1 MVLQRKVHIHL
12 CHTHINI
19 SKYNEAS
26 TKSGL
31 LGLKQGLVVKPH
43 AVSLEKKN
51 ISAQTSVQ
59 RLSGLLLPQEKHTK
73 ETKQSA

>member
-1 MVLQRKVHIHL
+1 MVLQRNVHIHL

-19 SKYNEAS
+19 SKYYKAS
-26 TKSGL
+26 MKSGL
-31 LGLKQGLVVKPH
+31 LEPKQGLVVKWH
-43 AVSLEKKN
+43 AVSLEKKK

-59 RLSGLLLPQEKHTK
+59 HLGGLLLPQEKHTK